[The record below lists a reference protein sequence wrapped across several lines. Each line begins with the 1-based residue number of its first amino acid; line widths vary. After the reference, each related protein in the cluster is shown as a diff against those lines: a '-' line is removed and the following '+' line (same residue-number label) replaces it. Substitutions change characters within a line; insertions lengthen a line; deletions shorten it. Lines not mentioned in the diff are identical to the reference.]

1 MASKLRS
8 MQQESLK
15 NKTIKGV
22 GWSAADALLGQGVTF
37 IVGLVLA
44 RLLSPNEYGLIG
56 ICLIF
61 TTVLNGI
68 VDSGFSNALIR
79 KKDVTDK
86 DYNTMFTTNMA
97 ISIVLYVLLFISA
110 PFVSDFFHRVEL
122 TALVRVTGLVLFCNA
137 LSITQVTILAKK
149 IDFKTKTKASLVSAV
164 VSGVIGIAMAFMGF
178 GVWSLVAQQLSRQL
192 LYTLCLW
199 VLNKWWPKFTFYKG
213 SFMYM
218 WGFGWKLLASGILNN
233 VWNQLYQV
241 VIGRCYTSS
250 TLGHYT
256 RANECASIFSSNLTT
271 IIQRVTF
278 PVLSELQD
286 DKKKLLVSYR
296 KLIKVSMFV
305 TVICMFAL
313 GAMAEPMIYSLI
325 GPQWHQAATFLPFI
339 CITMSLYPLHA
350 INLNML
356 QVQGRSDLFLYLE
369 IVKKI
374 ITLIPIFIG
383 AFVGV
388 YWMLCASIFTGFIA
402 FLLNSWFTGKFL
414 NYSSWQQLKDVL
426 PSYLIALFIGFIV
439 YLLKF
444 LPLSYNL
451 IFPLQILATII
462 FGWIVNRI
470 IKLEEYCEIK
480 NIVLTVIKKYGKKFN
495 H

>member
-1 MASKLRS
+1 MSG
-8 MQQESLK
+8 ESLK
-15 NKTIKGV
+15 SKTIKGV
-22 GWSAADALLGQGVTF
+22 GWSAVDALLGQGVTF

-44 RLLSPNEYGLIG
+44 RLLSPDEYGLIG

-79 KKDVTDK
+79 KKKVTDE

-97 ISIVLYVLLFISA
+97 ISIVLYALLFISA
-110 PFVSDFFHRVEL
+110 PFVSNFFHRIEL
-122 TALVRVTGLVLFCNA
+122 TVLVRVTGLILFLNA
-137 LSITQVTILAKK
+137 LSITQVTILTKN
-149 IDFKTKTKASLVSAV
+149 IDFKTKTKASLVSAII
-164 VSGVIGIAMAFMGF
+164 SGVIGIAMAFMGY
-178 GVWSLVAQQLSRQL
+178 GVWSLVAQQLSKQL

-199 VLNKWWPKFTFYKG
+199 VLNKWWPKFTFYND
-213 SFMYM
+213 SFKYM

-271 IIQRVTF
+271 IVQRVTF

-451 IFPLQILATII
+451 IFPLQILATLIV
-462 FGWIVNRI
+462 GWIVNRI
-470 IKLEEYCEIK
+470 INLEEYCEIK

>member
-1 MASKLRS
+1 

-44 RLLSPNEYGLIG
+44 RLLSPDEYGLIG

-79 KKDVTDK
+79 KKEVTDE
-86 DYNTMFTTNMA
+86 DYNTMFMTNMA

-110 PFVSDFFHRVEL
+110 PLVSDFFHRIEL
-122 TALVRVTGLVLFCNA
+122 TALVRVTGLILFLNA
-137 LSITQVTILAKK
+137 LSITQVTILTKN
-149 IDFKTKTKASLVSAV
+149 IDFKTKTKASLVSAII
-164 VSGVIGIAMAFMGF
+164 SGVIGIVMAFMGY
-178 GVWSLVAQQLSRQL
+178 GVWSLVAQQLSKQL

-199 VLNKWWPKFTFYKG
+199 VLNKWCPKFTFYND
-213 SFMYM
+213 SFKYM
-218 WGFGWKLLASGILNN
+218 WGFGWKLLVSGILNN

-241 VIGRCYTSS
+241 VIGRCYTSL

-470 IKLEEYCEIK
+470 INLEEYCEIK

>member
-1 MASKLRS
+1 

-44 RLLSPNEYGLIG
+44 RLLSPDEYGLIG

-79 KKDVTDK
+79 KKEVTDE
-86 DYNTMFTTNMA
+86 DYNTMFMTNMA

-110 PFVSDFFHRVEL
+110 PLVSDFFHRIEL
-122 TALVRVTGLVLFCNA
+122 IALVRVTGLILFLNA
-137 LSITQVTILAKK
+137 LSITQVTILTKN
-149 IDFKTKTKASLVSAV
+149 IDFKTKTKASLVSAII
-164 VSGVIGIAMAFMGF
+164 SGVIGIVMAFMGY
-178 GVWSLVAQQLSRQL
+178 GVWSLVAQQLSKQL

-199 VLNKWWPKFTFYKG
+199 VLNKWWPKFTFYND
-213 SFMYM
+213 SFKYM
-218 WGFGWKLLASGILNN
+218 WGFGWKLLVSGILNN

-470 IKLEEYCEIK
+470 INLEEYCEIK

>member
-1 MASKLRS
+1 

-44 RLLSPNEYGLIG
+44 RLLSPDEYGLIG

-68 VDSGFSNALIR
+68 VDSGFSNALIC
-79 KKDVTDK
+79 KKEVTDE
-86 DYNTMFTTNMA
+86 DYNTMFMTNMA

-110 PFVSDFFHRVEL
+110 PLVSDFFHRIEL
-122 TALVRVTGLVLFCNA
+122 TALVRVTGLILFLNA
-137 LSITQVTILAKK
+137 LSITQVTILTKN
-149 IDFKTKTKASLVSAV
+149 IDFKTKTKASLVSAII
-164 VSGVIGIAMAFMGF
+164 SGVIGIVMAFMGY
-178 GVWSLVAQQLSRQL
+178 GVWSLVAQQLSKQL

-199 VLNKWWPKFTFYKG
+199 VLNKWWPKFTFYND
-213 SFMYM
+213 SFKYM
-218 WGFGWKLLASGILNN
+218 WGFGWKLLVSGILNN

-470 IKLEEYCEIK
+470 INLEEYCEIK

>member
-1 MASKLRS
+1 

-44 RLLSPNEYGLIG
+44 RLLSPDEYGLIG

-79 KKDVTDK
+79 KKEVTDE

-110 PFVSDFFHRVEL
+110 PLVSDFFHRIEL
-122 TALVRVTGLVLFCNA
+122 TALVRVTGLILFLNA
-137 LSITQVTILAKK
+137 LSITQVTILTKN
-149 IDFKTKTKASLVSAV
+149 IDFKTKTKASLVSAII
-164 VSGVIGIAMAFMGF
+164 SGVIGIAMAFMGY
-178 GVWSLVAQQLSRQL
+178 GVWSLVAQQLSKQL

-199 VLNKWWPKFTFYKG
+199 VLNKWWPKFTFYND
-213 SFMYM
+213 SFKYM

-426 PSYLIALFIGFIV
+426 PSYLIALLIGFIV

-462 FGWIVNRI
+462 VGWIVNRI
-470 IKLEEYCEIK
+470 INLEEYCEIK

>member
-1 MASKLRS
+1 

-44 RLLSPNEYGLIG
+44 RLLSPDEYGLIG

-79 KKDVTDK
+79 KKEVTDE

-110 PFVSDFFHRVEL
+110 PLVSDFFHRIEL
-122 TALVRVTGLVLFCNA
+122 TALVRVTGLILFLNA
-137 LSITQVTILAKK
+137 LSITQVTILTKN
-149 IDFKTKTKASLVSAV
+149 IDFKTKTKASLVSAII
-164 VSGVIGIAMAFMGF
+164 SGVIGIAMAFMGY
-178 GVWSLVAQQLSRQL
+178 GVWSLVAQQLSKQL

-199 VLNKWWPKFTFYKG
+199 VLNKWWPKFTFYKE
-213 SFMYM
+213 SFKYM

-286 DKKKLLVSYR
+286 DKKKLLASYR

-462 FGWIVNRI
+462 VGWIVNRI
-470 IKLEEYCEIK
+470 INLEEYCEIK

>member
-1 MASKLRS
+1 

-22 GWSAADALLGQGVTF
+22 GWSAADAFLGQGVTF

-44 RLLSPNEYGLIG
+44 RLLSPDEYGLIG

-79 KKDVTDK
+79 KKEVTDE
-86 DYNTMFTTNMA
+86 DYNTMFITNMV
-97 ISIVLYVLLFISA
+97 ISIVLYVILFICA
-110 PFVSDFFHRVEL
+110 PLVSEFFHREEL
-122 TALVRVTGLVLFCNA
+122 TALVRATGLILFFNA
-137 LSITQVTILAKK
+137 LSITQVTILTKE
-149 IDFKTKTKASLVSAV
+149 INFKTKTKASFVSAV
-164 VSGVIGIAMAFMGF
+164 ISGVIGIAMAFMGY
-178 GVWSLVAQQLSRQL
+178 GVWALVAQQLSKQL
-192 LYTLCLW
+192 FYTICLW
-199 VLNKWWPKFTFYKG
+199 FLNKWCPKFTFYKK
-213 SFMYM
+213 SFKYM

-241 VIGRCYTSS
+241 VIGRFYSPA
-250 TLGHYT
+250 TLGQYT
-256 RANECASIFSSNLTT
+256 RAQEYAGLCSQNLTT
-271 IIQRVTF
+271 IVQRVTF

-296 KLIKVSMFV
+296 KLVKVSMFV

-313 GAMAEPMIYSLI
+313 GAMAEPMIFSLI
-325 GPQWHQAATFLPFI
+325 GSQWHQAATFLPFI

-374 ITLIPIFIG
+374 NSLIPIFIG
-383 AFVGV
+383 VFVGV

-426 PSYLIALFIGFIV
+426 PSYLIAFFIGFIV

-444 LPLSYNL
+444 LPLSFNL

-462 FGWIVNRI
+462 VGWIVNQI
-470 IKLEEYCEIK
+470 VNLEEYCEIK
-480 NIVLTVIKKYGKKFN
+480 NIVQTVIKKYGKRFN

>member
-1 MASKLRS
+1 MH
-8 MQQESLK
+8 QESLK

-44 RLLSPNEYGLIG
+44 RLLSPDEYGLIG

-79 KKDVTDK
+79 KKNVTDE

-110 PFVSDFFHRVEL
+110 PFVSDFFHRIEL
-122 TALVRVTGLVLFCNA
+122 IALVRVTGLILFLNA
-137 LSITQVTILAKK
+137 LSITQVTILTKN
-149 IDFKTKTKASLVSAV
+149 IDFKTKTKASLVSAII
-164 VSGVIGIAMAFMGF
+164 SGVIGIVMAFMGY
-178 GVWSLVAQQLSRQL
+178 GVWSLVAQQLSKQL

-199 VLNKWWPKFTFYKG
+199 VLNKWWPKFTFYND
-213 SFMYM
+213 SFKYM
-218 WGFGWKLLASGILNN
+218 WGFGWKLLVSGILNN

-451 IFPLQILATII
+451 IFPLQILAAII

-470 IKLEEYCEIK
+470 INLEEYCEIK

>member
-1 MASKLRS
+1 
-8 MQQESLK
+8 MQEETLK
-15 NKTIKGV
+15 NKIIKGV
-22 GWSAADALLGQGVTF
+22 GWSAADAFLGQGVTF

-44 RLLSPNEYGLIG
+44 RLLSPDEYGLIG

-79 KKDVTDK
+79 KKDVTDE
-86 DYNTMFTTNMA
+86 DYNTMFMTNMA
-97 ISIVLYVLLFISA
+97 ISIVLYIFLFVSA
-110 PFVSDFFHRVEL
+110 PFVSDFFHRLEL
-122 TALVRVTGLVLFCNA
+122 TALVRATGLILFFNA
-137 LSITQVTILAKK
+137 LSITQVTILTKK
-149 IDFKTKTKASLVSAV
+149 IDFKTKTKASLVSAII
-164 VSGVIGIAMAFMGF
+164 SGVIGIALAFMGY
-178 GVWSLVAQQLSRQL
+178 GVWSLVAQQLSKQL

-199 VLNKWWPKFTFYKG
+199 VLNKWWPKFTFYED
-213 SFMYM
+213 SFKYM

-470 IKLEEYCEIK
+470 INLEEYCEIK

>member
-1 MASKLRS
+1 

-44 RLLSPNEYGLIG
+44 RLLSPDEYGLIG

-68 VDSGFSNALIR
+68 IDSGFSNALIR
-79 KKDVTDK
+79 KKEVSDE
-86 DYNTMFTTNMA
+86 DYNTMFTTNMV
-97 ISIVLYVLLFISA
+97 ISIILYVLLFVSA
-110 PFVSDFFHRVEL
+110 PLVSNFFHRVEL
-122 TALVRVTGLVLFCNA
+122 TALVRVTGLILFFNA
-137 LSITQVTILAKK
+137 LSITQVTILTKN
-149 IDFKTKTKASLVSAV
+149 IDFKTKTKASLVSAII
-164 VSGVIGIAMAFMGF
+164 SGVIGIAMAFIGY
-178 GVWSLVAQQLSRQL
+178 GVWSLVAQQLSKQL

-199 VLNKWWPKFTFYKG
+199 MLNKWWPKFTFYKD
-213 SFMYM
+213 SFKYM

-286 DKKKLLVSYR
+286 DKKKLLASYR

-305 TVICMFAL
+305 TVICMFAI

-388 YWMLCASIFTGFIA
+388 YWMLCTSILTGFIA

-426 PSYLIALFIGFIV
+426 PSYLIALFVGFIV

-444 LPLSYNL
+444 LPLSFNL
-451 IFPLQILATII
+451 IFPLQILVTII
-462 FGWIVNRI
+462 VGWIVNQI
-470 IKLEEYCEIK
+470 INLEEFREIK
-480 NIVLTVIKKYGKKFN
+480 NIVQTVIKKYGKKFN